1 MVAKSWLFDLNKLVR
16 HTRHR
21 DTFQMH
27 HHYQIKM
34 HHQLHQ
40 AVAHQHLHQDL
51 HMEHHHHN
59 MAVIRHKLDRHTR
72 PDHRIRLI
80 RDNRHFTRIITLHSM
95 VIRAIQA
102 GLVDTQDSLNLMVTT
117 ILKVNITNNS
127 TVITDNQGIP
137 DIMDIKIM
145 VTTITMV
152 KRTKTKVQLNNSF
165 LLHYELREGSQS
177 IC

>member
-95 VIRAIQA
+95 VIRAIQV
-102 GLVDTQDSLNLMVTT
+102 GLVDIQDSLNIMAII
-117 ILKVNITNNS
+117 ILKVNITLNS
-127 TVITDNQGIP
+127 TVNQGTL

>member
-1 MVAKSWLFDLNKLVR
+1 MR

-80 RDNRHFTRIITLHSM
+80 RDNHHFTRIITLRNM
-95 VIRAIQA
+95 VIRAIQV
-102 GLVDTQDSLNLMVTT
+102 GLVDIQDSLNIMAII
-117 ILKVNITNNS
+117 ILKVNITLNS
-127 TVITDNQGIP
+127 TVNQGTL

-145 VTTITMV
+145 VTTVTMV